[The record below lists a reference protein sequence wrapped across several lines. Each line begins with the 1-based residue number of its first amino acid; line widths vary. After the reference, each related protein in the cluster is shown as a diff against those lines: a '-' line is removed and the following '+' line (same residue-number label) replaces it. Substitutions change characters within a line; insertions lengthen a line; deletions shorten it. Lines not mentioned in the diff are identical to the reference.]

1 MRNYFNRY
9 DFKDVSL
16 GIGVI
21 ILLVILSLG
30 LAFGLMCLEGWLVML
45 LWNAVL
51 VPLFGIG
58 ALKFWWAVGLMLLCN
73 FLFGKVVRIGGNKK
87 N

>member
-1 MRNYFNRY
+1 MRNYFNNY
-9 DFKDVSL
+9 NFKDTTL

-21 ILLVILSLG
+21 ILIVILGLG
-30 LAFGLMCLEGWLVML
+30 LAFGMLCLEGWLVML
-45 LWNAVL
+45 LWNAIL

-73 FLFGKVVRIGGNKK
+73 FLFGKVVHNSNNEK